1 MSHQPE
7 GTQEP
12 EESTDS
18 GAQQQQ
24 PPQPEQ
30 RQEQPHQQPQPA
42 QETPAPQATQPTL
55 APTDYYQYVL
65 ASLPLM
71 TREGSVFDQDAL
83 RRCLELSSSYLT
95 TDTTTAPERGMQT
108 WFTGFD
114 RLADVVVALHGRGQ
128 LEVTTMSAASR
139 ACSECWSVAGSWR
152 ELAPC
157 REGVR
162 KIATRLKRL
171 LDDNGKTY
179 KGEAIYAP

>member
-1 MSHQPE
+1 MSHQPDAA
-7 GTQEP
+7 QEP
-12 EESTDS
+12 EESADA

-24 PPQPEQ
+24 QQHDQQ
-30 RQEQPHQQPQPA
+30 RQDH
-42 QETPAPQATQPTL
+42 PAPQENPAPRAQPL

-71 TREGSVFDQDAL
+71 TGEGGALDQGAL

-114 RLADVVVALHGRGQ
+114 RLADVVVALHGRGS
-128 LEVTTMSAASR
+128 LESATMSAASR

-157 REGVR
+157 RDGVR